1 MIVYRMVIIATIN
14 CELPQVEDKIEQD
27 ESYAGKAGDSEES
40 GIYSHD
46 NNSGSSYSRD
56 SDNWVCFKD
65 EVFDISVF
73 SLPEYIQSSNL
84 KGNRPSVDYSSI
96 LESIQGG
103 QG

>member
-1 MIVYRMVIIATIN
+1 MVIVATIN
-14 CELPQVEDKIEQD
+14 CELPQAESKLEQD
-27 ESYAGKAGDSEES
+27 ESFVGKTEDSEES
-40 GIYSHD
+40 GVYSQD
-46 NNSGSSYSRD
+46 NNSSISYSRG